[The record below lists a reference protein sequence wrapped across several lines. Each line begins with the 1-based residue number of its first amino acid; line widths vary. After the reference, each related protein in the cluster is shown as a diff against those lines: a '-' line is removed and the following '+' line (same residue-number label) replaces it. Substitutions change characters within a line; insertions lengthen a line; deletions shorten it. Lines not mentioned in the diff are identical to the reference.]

1 MKIVVIGGVA
11 AGMSAAARARR
22 LDEMAEIVVLE
33 RSSHVSFANCGLPYH
48 IGGVIKERDNL
59 LLQTPQSLKMSL
71 NLDVRVGHEVR
82 GIDRQRHAVHVVEL
96 GSGREYDESYEKLVL
111 APGATPIRPDLAG
124 IDHPRVLVLRNI
136 EDMDAIKALVDGG
149 ARNAVVIGG
158 GYIGVEMAENLRERG
173 LAVALVEMADQIIPP
188 LDREMARDLE
198 GHMTDHGIT
207 LHLGLAAAAFHNVDG
222 RVSVE
227 LTNGATL
234 VADFAV
240 LAAGVRPD
248 TTLARSAGLELGA
261 RGGIKVDAHMRT
273 SDPDIYAAGDAV
285 EVVDAVTGGGAV
297 IPLAGPANRQGRIA
311 GENICGRDTVYGS
324 TQGTAIVKVFDMT
337 GGGTGAS
344 EKALRKAGRSCLK
357 VYLHPS
363 GHAGYY
369 PGSAPMHIKVLF
381 EPGTGKL
388 LGAQVVG
395 FDGVDKRIDVFAT
408 AIRAGMTIQD
418 LESLELAYAPPYASA
433 KDPVNMAGFI
443 GSNLLKGDLA
453 LWYAEEFPAQTGKGM
468 ILDVRGPQEYELW
481 HIPGAVNIP
490 LGKLRSQMDRIPRD
504 KPVFVYCKVG
514 FRSYLAYRLLKQRGI
529 ADVKTLAGGSLTF
542 CSVQGKDACH
552 AISGKPKPLLPYA
565 EEPVIVENK
574 TTGVVVELDCCGLQC
589 PGPVK
594 KMKDGMDRL
603 NPGDQLKV
611 AATDPGFATDAPAWC
626 LKNGHEIL
634 SLRKQAGRIEV
645 VIRKGEPRARVAV
658 SPSGGKDKKTFVI
671 FSGDLD
677 KVMAGFVMANGA
689 LAMGS
694 EVTLFFTF
702 WGINALRKPG
712 PQATGKGLLDKMF
725 GWMMPKGPD
734 ALTLSKMHMAGM
746 GTAMMKYVMKQKQVE
761 SLPVLMAA
769 ARAGGAKLVC
779 CTMSMDVMGI
789 KQDELIDGIELGGV
803 AAFLGEADESN
814 VTLFI

>member
-1 MKIVVIGGVA
+1 
-11 AGMSAAARARR
+11 
-22 LDEMAEIVVLE
+22 
-33 RSSHVSFANCGLPYH
+33 
-48 IGGVIKERDNL
+48 
-59 LLQTPQSLKMSL
+59 
-71 NLDVRVGHEVR
+71 
-82 GIDRQRHAVHVVEL
+82 
-96 GSGREYDESYEKLVL
+96 
-111 APGATPIRPDLAG
+111 
-124 IDHPRVLVLRNI
+124 
-136 EDMDAIKALVDGG
+136 
-149 ARNAVVIGG
+149 
-158 GYIGVEMAENLRERG
+158 
-173 LAVALVEMADQIIPP
+173 
-188 LDREMARDLE
+188 
-198 GHMTDHGIT
+198 
-207 LHLGLAAAAFHNVDG
+207 
-222 RVSVE
+222 
-227 LTNGATL
+227 
-234 VADFAV
+234 
-240 LAAGVRPD
+240 
-248 TTLARSAGLELGA
+248 
-261 RGGIKVDAHMRT
+261 
-273 SDPDIYAAGDAV
+273 
-285 EVVDAVTGGGAV
+285 
-297 IPLAGPANRQGRIA
+297 
-311 GENICGRDTVYGS
+311 
-324 TQGTAIVKVFDMT
+324 
-337 GGGTGAS
+337 
-344 EKALRKAGRSCLK
+344 
-357 VYLHPS
+357 
-363 GHAGYY
+363 
-369 PGSAPMHIKVLF
+369 
-381 EPGTGKL
+381 
-388 LGAQVVG
+388 
-395 FDGVDKRIDVFAT
+395 
-408 AIRAGMTIQD
+408 
-418 LESLELAYAPPYASA
+418 
-433 KDPVNMAGFI
+433 
-443 GSNLLKGDLA
+443 
-453 LWYAEEFPAQTGKGM
+453 
-468 ILDVRGPQEYELW
+468 
-481 HIPGAVNIP
+481 
-490 LGKLRSQMDRIPRD
+490 
-504 KPVFVYCKVG
+504 
-514 FRSYLAYRLLKQRGI
+514 
-529 ADVKTLAGGSLTF
+529 GGSLTF

-552 AISGKPKPLLPYA
+552 AISEKPKPVLPYA